1 MLLAI
6 SPPLPG
12 GSVAAVGGYGIGN
25 MPFTINRIARRAA
38 VFIAMSTMLAVVV
51 GCAAEPERP
60 AALDDVE
67 TTLPVPGNIPP
78 FPFPS
83 DLPPVP
89 LPSAVPN
96 VQMPGD
102 IPKVE
107 MPTDVPHIEMPAD
120 IPEVPLPSAI
130 PPITF
135 P

>member
-1 MLLAI
+1 M
-6 SPPLPG
+6 G
-12 GSVAAVGGYGIGN
+12 GTGIGSAR
-25 MPFTINRIARRAA
+25 FTVKRIAQRVAL
-38 VFIAMSTMLAVVV
+38 FIAMSAIPAMVV
-51 GCAAEPERP
+51 GCAAESRQP

-67 TTLPVPGNIPP
+67 TTLPVPANIPP

-96 VQMPGD
+96 VQMPAD
-102 IPKVE
+102 VPTVE
-107 MPTDVPHIEMPAD
+107 MPADVPHIEMPAD
-120 IPEVPLPSAI
+120 IPDVPLPSAI